1 MTFIHTMDILV
12 YPSFEEEKSFNKI
25 CFIFILLIFDS
36 ESDVL
41 NALSTIFSKLYTI
54 DPLVER

>member
-1 MTFIHTMDILV
+1 MDILV

-25 CFIFILLIFDS
+25 CFIFILLIFDL
-36 ESDVL
+36 EYDVL

-54 DPLVER
+54 DPLVKRRE

>member
-1 MTFIHTMDILV
+1 MDILV